1 MKRDAVKNV
10 IYGGLLE
17 LLQTDRYYR
26 LSSVGRDYSGLTES
40 GKAAIVEYIDD
51 MAWRMHQS
59 EKEELDARA
68 KEMVL
73 KELKKQ
79 HE

>member
-1 MKRDAVKNV
+1 MKRDAVKNI

-17 LLQTDRYYR
+17 MIQTDRFYR
-26 LSSVGRDYSGLTES
+26 RSSVSRDYSGLTEA
-40 GKAAIVEYIDD
+40 GKTALIEYIDD
-51 MAWRMHQS
+51 MAWRMY
-59 EKEELDARA
+59 EAENDELNARA

-79 HE
+79 HD